1 MTQHLTWS
9 LVVPTYMRA
18 HILPRCVKQTLR
30 QSRLPK
36 EIVIVDASP
45 DWENTKSIIQAL
57 TAPTDV
63 TLIYQ
68 EAHTPSSTAQRNQG
82 ISAASADV
90 LFLIDDDSLMYDDC
104 AEEIMKVYE
113 ADTGASILGASAMQD
128 SLPPDIKTVTADEQA
143 SFSIASPP
151 KQTGLR
157 RFFKKLLDTQSTQFL
172 PYDGDFPSHPVP
184 EHLRDLNIGV
194 IPFMT
199 GSSMTFRRSV
209 FESEQ
214 FNELFIRYA
223 AGEDQDL
230 SYRVSR
236 KGLIVNVINAR
247 LCHLE
252 ISGGRIPQFK
262 VGVLAALNPAVLQQI
277 HSPNR
282 KHTNAQWKRILWRL
296 LLINFLKELS
306 AREFSFQRTRAI
318 LFSLKQL
325 PEIHSRSGSELTQW
339 YNTFQAAFLADRSSA
354 S

>member
-1 MTQHLTWS
+1 MTQRLTWS

-18 HILPRCVKQTLR
+18 HILPRCVTQALL

-36 EIVIVDASP
+36 EIIIIDASP
-45 DWENTKSIIQAL
+45 DWESTKAIIQAL
-57 TAPTDV
+57 TATTNV
-63 TLIYQ
+63 ALIYEQ
-68 EAHTPSSTAQRNQG
+68 AHTPSTTAQRNQG
-82 ISAASADV
+82 IRTASADV

-113 ADTGASILGASAMQD
+113 ADTDACILGASALQD
-128 SLPPDIKTVTADEQA
+128 NVPPDTHTATTEQHT
-143 SFSIASPP
+143 SFTIVSPP
-151 KQTGLR
+151 KETGLR
-157 RFFKKLLDTQSTQFL
+157 RLFKKLLNTQSTQFL
-172 PYDGDFPSHPVP
+172 PYDGNFPSHPIP
-184 EHLRDLNIGV
+184 EHLRHLNIGV

-214 FNELFIRYA
+214 FNELFMRYA

-236 KGLIVNVINAR
+236 KGLIINVLNAR

-252 ISGGRIPQFK
+252 VSGGRIPQFK
-262 VGVLAALNPAVLQQI
+262 VGVLSALNPAVLQQI

-282 KHTNAQWKRILWRL
+282 KQTNAQWKKILWRL
-296 LLINFLKELS
+296 LMINILKELS

-318 LFSLKQL
+318 LFSLKIL
-325 PEIHSRSGSELTQW
+325 PEIHSRSGNELTQW
-339 YNTFQAAFLADRSSA
+339 YNSFQTTFLAD
-354 S
+354 